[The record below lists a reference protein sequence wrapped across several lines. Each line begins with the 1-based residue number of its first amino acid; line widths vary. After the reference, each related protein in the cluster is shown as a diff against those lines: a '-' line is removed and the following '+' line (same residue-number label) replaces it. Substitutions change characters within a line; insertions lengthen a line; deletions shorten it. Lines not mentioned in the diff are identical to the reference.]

1 MKAKHFILTLA
12 LAFAGAATA
21 LAQSPQMGTWKLNE
35 AKSHIPTG
43 SIKNTNVTYEA
54 AGDDIKVTT
63 EGFAPD
69 GAPMHTDWTGKFD
82 GKPYP
87 LTGDPTADTRAY
99 TKVNDHTL
107 TLVNGRPGK
116 ASTTGRIV
124 VSPDGKTRT
133 LTTHST
139 SPAGKKIS
147 GTAIYEKQ

>member
-1 MKAKHFILTLA
+1 MKAKQFILTLA

-35 AKSHIPTG
+35 AKSRIPAG
-43 SIKNTNVTYEA
+43 SIKNTTVTYEA
-54 AGDDIKVTT
+54 AGDGVKVTT

-69 GAPMHTDWTGKFD
+69 GAPMHTEWTGKFD

-87 LTGDPTADTRAY
+87 LTGDPTADTRTY
-99 TKVNDHTL
+99 TMVNDHTL
-107 TLVNGRPGK
+107 SLANGK
-116 ASTTGRIV
+116 AGKSQTTGRIV

-139 SPAGKKIS
+139 TAAGKKIS
-147 GTAIYEKQ
+147 ATAMYDKQ